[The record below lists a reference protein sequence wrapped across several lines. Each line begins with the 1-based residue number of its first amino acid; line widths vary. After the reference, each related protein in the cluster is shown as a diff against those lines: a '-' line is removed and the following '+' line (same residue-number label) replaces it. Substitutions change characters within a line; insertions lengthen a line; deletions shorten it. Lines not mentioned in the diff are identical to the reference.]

1 MELLVIRHAIAEER
15 ELFAATGGSEDLRPL
30 TDRGRERMREG
41 ARGLARVVKRV
52 TVLATSPYTRA
63 EETAGIVAA
72 AFGGPEPEALD
83 LLRPEGDHRALSD
96 WLRGLARNDTVAI
109 VGHEPH
115 LSGFVC
121 YMLTGRDGAFIR
133 LKKGAVCLL
142 SLSEPVR
149 PGGAVLQWALAPNHL
164 RKLGRLPASP
174 V

>member
-1 MELLVIRHAIAEER
+1 MDLLVIRHAVAEER

-30 TDRGRERMREG
+30 TERGRERMREG
-41 ARGLARVVKRV
+41 ARGLTRIVKRI

-83 LLRPEGDHRALSD
+83 LLRPEGDFRALSD
-96 WLRGLARNDTVAI
+96 WLRGLARNDTVAL

-121 YMLTGRDGAFIR
+121 FMLTGRPGEFLR
-133 LKKGAVCLL
+133 LKKGAACLL
-142 SLSEPVR
+142 ELSEPVR
-149 PGGAVLQWALAPNHL
+149 PGAATLRWALSPGHL
-164 RKLGRLPASP
+164 RKISRLPVPPA
-174 V
+174 